1 MQEILI
7 VHAAPLFF
15 FFWGA
20 GGALIV
26 TIKYMVPSLH
36 QSLEKTKKHAVYVSL
51 WNLIS
56 YQFLYGKKNLVIKS
70 SFSLFRLYAI

>member
-15 FFWGA
+15 FFFGG

-36 QSLEKTKKHAVYVSL
+36 QSLEKTQETTLSMY
-51 WNLIS
+51 I
-56 YQFLYGKKNLVIKS
+56 YGTT
-70 SFSLFRLYAI
+70 